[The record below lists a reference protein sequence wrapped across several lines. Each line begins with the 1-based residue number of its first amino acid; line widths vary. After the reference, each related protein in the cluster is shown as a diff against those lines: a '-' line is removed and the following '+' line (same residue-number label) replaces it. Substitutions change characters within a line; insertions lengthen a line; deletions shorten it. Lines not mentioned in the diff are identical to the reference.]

1 MKIKNKLSYGMGALF
16 GMILFLGLVSVG
28 YIVKISADTQ
38 SIYDNNNNSLDYARN
53 MLTALETIGTDD
65 AARAIFQENLE
76 RQKRNITEDDEK
88 DVTRKLELHYTEYIQ
103 TGSSLLLQKIRT
115 DFYHIMSLNMKK
127 KIIQKHRNILN
138 NLLQLR

>member
-88 DVTRKLELHYTEYIQ
+88 DVTRKTGIALYGIYPNGFISAIAENKNRLVSYNEFEYELRPSETKNDRGYGT
-103 TGSSLLLQKIRT
+103 
-115 DFYHIMSLNMKK
+115 
-127 KIIQKHRNILN
+127 
-138 NLLQLR
+138 